1 MVGLGQAVL
10 DVVFPA
16 DAGKDMLKCVA
27 IPFPIGE
34 LDAVVGQD
42 RMTAVGHRRDQ
53 IP

>member
-1 MVGLGQAVL
+1 MIGLGEAVL
-10 DVVFPA
+10 DRVFPT
-16 DAGKDMLKCVA
+16 DTGKDMLKRIA

-42 RMTAVGHRRDQ
+42 CMDMVGHGSDQ